1 MTLSKVLPPTE
12 ETIRIAVELLQQ
24 GEVIIFPTETVYG
37 IGASIEKTSAIEKI
51 FQIKGRSFN
60 QPLLVHCGSIN
71 QLPSLVREVPPWA
84 KLLIERFWPGP
95 LALVFFRSPMVPDI
109 VTAGK
114 ETVGI
119 RMVNNP
125 IFTQIS
131 QGLNA
136 PLAGT
141 SANFSKEPPT
151 NNFSLIPPE
160 LLSRVALG
168 IDAGITGDGR
178 PSTIVDCTVF
188 PPRLLREGAISYR
201 EILTVCRA
209 GCPETENG

>member
-1 MTLSKVLPPTE
+1 MAKVLPPTE
-12 ETIRIAVELLQQ
+12 ETIKIAVELLRQ

-37 IGASIEKTSAIEKI
+37 IGASLKKISAIKKV
-51 FQIKGRSFN
+51 FQIKSRSFS
-60 QPLLVHCGSIN
+60 QPLLVHCGTIN
-71 QLPSLVREVPPWA
+71 QFPFLVREVPPWA

-95 LALVFFRSPMVPDI
+95 LTLILFRSSVVPDI
-109 VTAGK
+109 VTCGG

-125 IFTQIS
+125 IFAKIT
-131 QGLNA
+131 QGLGA

-141 SANFSKEPPT
+141 SANFSNEPAT
-151 NNFSLIPPE
+151 NDFSHIPSG

-168 IDAGITGDGR
+168 IDAKITGVGK

-188 PPRLLREGAISYR
+188 PPRLLREGAISR
-201 EILTVCRA
+201 KEI
-209 GCPETENG
+209 ENVVELGLRT